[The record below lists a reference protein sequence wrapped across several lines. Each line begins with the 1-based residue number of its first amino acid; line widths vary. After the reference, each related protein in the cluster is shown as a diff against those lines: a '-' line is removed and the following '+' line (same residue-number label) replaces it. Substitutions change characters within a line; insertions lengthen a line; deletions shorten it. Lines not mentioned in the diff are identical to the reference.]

1 MKLSS
6 LVAAFAVAT
15 LVSAAVAQEGTP
27 QRVRGTIDA
36 LDGDTLTVTSGEG
49 EKFTL
54 ALTSETRI
62 SAPAAGAWDD
72 IVPGTFLASA
82 GERRD
87 DGRIHA
93 VEVRIFP
100 QGLPNAR
107 QFDYDLGPNSV
118 MTNAPVAEVVAVND
132 GNLVKVTLP
141 EGETEY
147 VIGPDV
153 AIFVQEAADR
163 SVLIPG
169 AYVVIN
175 GTKMPDGTIVAR
187 SILAERNGLKPGN

>member
-1 MKLSS
+1 MTLRTF
-6 LVAAFAVAT
+6 VAAAAIAALAT
-15 LVSAAVAQEGTP
+15 AAAAQDGTP
-27 QRVRGTIDA
+27 QRIRGTIDS
-36 LDGDTLTVTSGEG
+36 LNGDTLTVTSGDG
-49 EKFTL
+49 ERFTV

-62 SAPAAGAWDD
+62 SAPAARSLED

-82 GERRD
+82 GDRRA
-87 DGRIHA
+87 DGRIYA

-100 QGLPNAR
+100 QGLANAR

-118 MTNAPVAEVVAVND
+118 MTNAPVAEVASVSE

-141 EGETEY
+141 EGVVEY

-153 AIFVQEAADR
+153 PIFVQETADR
-163 SVLIPG
+163 SVLVPG

-175 GTKMPDGTIVAR
+175 ATKMPDGNIVGR
-187 SILAERNGLKPGN
+187 NILAEKNGLRPGN